1 MTYRYTSITV
11 ETRTCHETK
20 ELETALKCSYA
31 CNKDVI
37 KIMHDTI
44 GTFQFQFDLSNKL
57 T

>member
-1 MTYRYTSITV
+1 M

-31 CNKDVI
+31 CDKNVI

-44 GTFQFQFDLSNKL
+44 GIFQFQFDLSNKL